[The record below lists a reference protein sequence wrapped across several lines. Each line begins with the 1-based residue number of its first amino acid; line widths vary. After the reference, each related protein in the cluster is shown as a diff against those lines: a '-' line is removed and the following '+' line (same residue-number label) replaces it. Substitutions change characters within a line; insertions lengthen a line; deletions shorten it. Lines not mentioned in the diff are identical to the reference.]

1 MPEVKLAYVIT
12 AHRNASQLLRL
23 LRAIE
28 APTIVD
34 AIVLHIDSKADPEL
48 HRAARDYAASRPVTA
63 VIPSEKIIWGS
74 WRLAHAQIRAV
85 AEALRLSDR
94 WDYCINLTAQD
105 YPLKIQAQ
113 IAQALADGPAGANY
127 LEVLDFAK
135 ATAHPRKRLDYWWV
149 PWRGRMVR
157 LWRRRRRPDFD
168 VYWGSNYF
176 ALTRAACEHLVTSEV
191 SRGMQKFFRC
201 ALCAD
206 ELVFQNALMH
216 GPPALRGSIVN
227 KTFRK
232 LTWDGGSHPKTYTI
246 ADREELLASDAWFAR
261 KFDESVDSRILDV
274 LDEHVRSRTTAPV
287 G

>member
-1 MPEVKLAYVIT
+1 MPVVKLAYVIT

-34 AIVLHIDSKADPEL
+34 AIVLHIDSKADADV
-48 HRAARDYAASRPVTA
+48 HRAAREYAASRPATA
-63 VIPSEKIIWGS
+63 VIASEKIIWGS
-74 WRLAHAQIRAV
+74 WRLARAQIRGLD
-85 AEALRLSDR
+85 EALRLSDR

-105 YPLKIQAQ
+105 YPLRTQAEV
-113 IAQALADGPAGANY
+113 AQALVDGPAGANY
-127 LEVLDFAK
+127 LEVLDFAR
-135 ATAHPRKRLDYWWV
+135 ASAHPRKRLEYWWV

-157 LWRRRRRPDFD
+157 LWRRRRRPRFE

-176 ALTRAACEHLVTSEV
+176 ALTRAACEHLAFSEV
-191 SRGMQKFFRC
+191 SQRMQRAFRFS
-201 ALCAD
+201 LCAD
-206 ELVFQNALMH
+206 ELIFQNALMH
-216 GPPALRGSIVN
+216 GPPALRDSIIN

-246 ADREELLASDAWFAR
+246 ADRQELFASNAWFAR

-274 LDEHVRSRTTAPV
+274 LDEHLHNRTAAPV